1 MTRMLKYHRATRCSY
16 IGTKSMLR
24 SVNRRHVFV
33 FNDLVL
39 LMSDDKG
46 DKLHFHQA
54 IPLANAHLRDLMY
67 ANALDN
73 R

>member
-1 MTRMLKYHRATRCSY
+1 MVTVPRVAPT
-16 IGTKSMLR
+16 GTKSMLR